1 MDDFELA
8 AERNVE
14 HHLGDVVTEEHTLE
28 EIAAEVYTLAHDG
41 AVNAGASPTEAKEI
55 ATLITDRY

>member
-8 AERNVE
+8 AERNVQ
-14 HHLGDVVTEEHTLE
+14 HHLGDVVTEDHTLE

-41 AVNAGASPTEAKEI
+41 AVNAGATPEEASEI
-55 ATLITDRY
+55 AASITDRY